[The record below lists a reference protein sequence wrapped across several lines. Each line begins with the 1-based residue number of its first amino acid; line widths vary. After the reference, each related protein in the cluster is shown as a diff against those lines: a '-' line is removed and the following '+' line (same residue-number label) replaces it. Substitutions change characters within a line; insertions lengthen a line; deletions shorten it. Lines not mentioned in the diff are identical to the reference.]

1 MTLDIEHFQKV
12 TLLREMEDRGE
23 DGYAIV
29 ADYMASLTT
38 ANREYRLRE
47 LKMSGRSPYSSSLYA
62 KYSGDM
68 PAWAFLELTSFG
80 TLIDFVRFCARRW
93 GDRRFEAS
101 HYDLK
106 RVKSVRNCA
115 AHGSCLI
122 NCFAER
128 GAGPGLGVQWR
139 LP

>member
-1 MTLDIEHFQKV
+1 M

-80 TLIDFVRFCARRW
+80 TLIDFVRFAP
-93 GDRRFEAS
+93 GDGATGAS
-101 HYDLK
+101 
-106 RVKSVRNCA
+106 RPPTTTSSA
-115 AHGSCLI
+115 
-122 NCFAER
+122 
-128 GAGPGLGVQWR
+128 
-139 LP
+139 

>member
-1 MTLDIEHFQKV
+1 
-12 TLLREMEDRGE
+12 
-23 DGYAIV
+23 
-29 ADYMASLTT
+29 
-38 ANREYRLRE
+38 
-47 LKMSGRSPYSSSLYA
+47 MSGRSPYSSDLYA
-62 KYSGDM
+62 KYSEEM

-80 TLIDFVRFCARRW
+80 TLIGFVRFCARRW
-93 GDRRFEAS
+93 GDRRLKAS

-128 GAGPGLGVQWR
+128 GTAGALRPATSPKGSPPWEFPRRPEGSG
-139 LP
+139 